1 MPMTNRRGGRF
12 ESEDMRIAG
21 KHEPYRLYLY
31 DVSYYSGKVEMY
43 MRYKEIPF
51 ERIEL
56 TASRL
61 IDVLY
66 KNTGIMKVPAV
77 ETSDGL
83 WLKDSTPMID
93 WFEKAYPESEGVPR
107 EPFRLFLSKLVEDYA
122 DEWLWRPAMYYRWK
136 YDHKPLGLRL
146 GREIFDLQSFPFPV
160 SVRSRIAA
168 ARQTTLFLKNDGVT
182 SETEPHIEETY
193 LKNLESLNLI
203 LRDSPYLLGERP
215 TLVDFGFLGP
225 MFRHFSLD
233 PTPARIMR
241 ERAPRVY
248 EWVARTWNAR
258 AGETDLQSPLKD
270 FSHPGWTF
278 IFEDIC
284 RTYLPYLCSNALAWR
299 AGEKHF
305 DFMSPDV
312 VYPSL
317 PVVHYRVW
325 CREELQRRFRESP
338 ETAREKVQDLL
349 EPFGGLDALFR
360 DGTVPSGLDREFVLP
375 LEGEKRPLGL
385 VRRLKLQFMGTPWD
399 LPK

>member
-1 MPMTNRRGGRF
+1 MEEPRSRQ
-12 ESEDMRIAG
+12 

-56 TASRL
+56 TSSRL
-61 IDVLY
+61 VNVLY

-93 WFEKAYPESEGVPR
+93 WFEKEYPESEVVPN
-107 EPFRLFLSKLVEDYA
+107 EPVRRFLSRLIEDYA

-146 GREIFDLQSFPFPV
+146 GNEIFDRKSFPFPV

-168 ARQTTLFLKNDGVT
+168 ARQTTLFLKKDGVT
-182 SETEPHIEETY
+182 KENEPHIEETY
-193 LKNLESLNLI
+193 LKNLESLKLI
-203 LRDSPYLLGERP
+203 LKDSPYLLGERP
-215 TLVDFGFLGP
+215 TLVDFGFMGP

-241 ERAPRVY
+241 DVAPRVY

-258 AGETDLQSPLKD
+258 ASETDLSSPLND
-270 FSHPGWTF
+270 FSHPGWKSVL
-278 IFEDIC
+278 EDIC
-284 RTYLPYLCSNALAWR
+284 RTYLPYLHKNALVWR
-299 AGEKHF
+299 SGERRF
-305 DFMSPDV
+305 DFDTQGV
-312 VYPSL
+312 VYPAL

-325 CREELQRRFRESP
+325 CREELQRCFQELQEGAKEEVHRYLDS
-338 ETAREKVQDLL
+338 
-349 EPFGGLDALFR
+349 FGGLEPLLEE
-360 DGTVPSGLDREFVLP
+360 GTIRSGIDREFVLP
-375 LEGEKRPLGL
+375 LEQRERPLGL
-385 VRRLKLQFMGTPWD
+385 LHTLKLRLTGTPWD
-399 LPK
+399 MPK